1 MKKIDTATWNEV
13 EEQGNTERKMLPAGG
28 YIGKILTVEDLPDK
42 QYLKITWDISE
53 GEYKGNGA
61 SCLERNGFL
70 PKAFSF
76 IRSYKESAL
85 GFFKGFISAVEQS
98 NTGFKWDFDERKLV
112 GKTIGVVL
120 GDEEYRKKDGSIGTR
135 PVFDKV
141 RSAET
146 IRGGHFDIPP
156 LKKLAEDAPAAPV
169 WSAVDMDGSDD
180 LPF

>member
-1 MKKIDTATWNEV
+1 MCVCFRLHPHYRRFSYSFGQLRGDFFTFPSINFV
-13 EEQGNTERKMLPAGG
+13 F
-28 YIGKILTVEDLPDK
+28 
-42 QYLKITWDISE
+42 S
-53 GEYKGNGA
+53 KGNGA

-98 NTGFKWDFDERKLV
+98 NPGFKWDFDERKLV

-169 WSAVDMDGSDD
+169 WSAVTDDDSDG

>member
-1 MKKIDTATWNEV
+1 MKVVSNWSEV
-13 EEQGNTERKMLPAGG
+13 EEQGNNERKLLPAGG
-28 YIGKILTVEDLPDK
+28 YIGKILSVEDFPEK
-42 QYLKITWDISE
+42 QYLRITWDISE

-98 NTGFKWDFDERKLV
+98 NPGYKWDFDERKLV

-120 GDEEYRKKDGSIGTR
+120 GDEEYRKLDGNIGTR
-135 PVFDKV
+135 LVFSQA
-141 RSAET
+141 RSADV
-146 IRGGHFDIPP
+146 IRGGNFSIPP
-156 LKKLAEDAPAAPV
+156 LKKLAEDSAPATPT
-169 WSAVDMDGSDD
+169 WSAVDTDD
-180 LPF
+180 SELPF

>member
-1 MKKIDTATWNEV
+1 MKSVSNWNEI
-13 EEQGNTERKMLPAGG
+13 EEQGNSERKMLPAGG

-85 GFFKGFISAVEQS
+85 RSPHWDSSRASSLPWSRATPATSGISMSASLSARPSVWS
-98 NTGFKWDFDERKLV
+98 LV
-112 GKTIGVVL
+112 TRSTARRTDPSALALCSIRCGLLKPSGVVI
-120 GDEEYRKKDGSIGTR
+120 SISPR
-135 PVFDKV
+135 
-141 RSAET
+141 
-146 IRGGHFDIPP
+146 
-156 LKKLAEDAPAAPV
+156 
-169 WSAVDMDGSDD
+169 
-180 LPF
+180 